1 MEVVRSSTFRV
12 SLTLAVAVFAASCGG
27 PTSRPSEVDPSGPPE
42 VRPDV
47 VARHAEQFDG
57 ELEDREAGSQEEQ
70 GASQYVLGHLQRA
83 GYFVRLDAVPVANLV
98 ESTNLV
104 ALPPSGEDPHT
115 YVVVA
120 YDTFGSETPS
130 GEAIGIFLETAR
142 ALYSADRDHRVAFA
156 ALGAEASDDHLGS
169 RRLAQQLRDEGGD
182 VRVVSIVPGEGE
194 VGAAGALV
202 DDFEQA
208 ASSESVTLGGAPE
221 QSIYEL
227 DVFARAGFD
236 SLVVTGP
243 PVDLGAVLLAFLRDS
258 GE

>member
-12 SLTLAVAVFAASCGG
+12 PLALAVVALASSCGG
-27 PTSRPSEVDPSGPPE
+27 PTSQPSEVDPSGPPE

-120 YDTFGSETPS
+120 YDTFGPTTPS
-130 GEAIGIFLETAR
+130 GEALGTFLELAR
-142 ALYSADRDHRVAFA
+142 ALYAADPDHRVAFA
-156 ALGAEASDDHLGS
+156 ALGAEASEDHLGS
-169 RRLAQQLRDEGGD
+169 RRLAQQLREDGTD
-182 VRVVSIVPGEGE
+182 VRVISIVPGEGE
-194 VGAAGALV
+194 AGASGALV
-202 DDFEQA
+202 DEFEQA
-208 ASSESVTLGGAPE
+208 ASSESVTLGGAPD

-236 SLVVTGP
+236 SLVVTGRS
-243 PVDLGAVLLAFLRDS
+243 VDLGSVLLAFLQDS
-258 GE
+258 DG

>member
-1 MEVVRSSTFRV
+1 MRSSTFLV
-12 SLTLAVAVFAASCGG
+12 SLVLAVGVFAASCGG
-27 PTSRPSEVDPSGPPE
+27 PTSQPSEVDPSGPPE
-42 VRPDV
+42 VRTDV

-57 ELEDREAGSQEEQ
+57 ELEGREAGSQEEQ

-120 YDTFGSETPS
+120 YDTFGSGTPS
-130 GEAIGIFLETAR
+130 GEALGTFLELAR
-142 ALYSADRDHRVAFA
+142 ALYAADRDHRVAFA
-156 ALGAEASDDHLGS
+156 ALGAEASEDHLGS
-169 RRLAQQLRDEGGD
+169 RRLAQQLRDEDGD
-182 VRVVSIVPGEGE
+182 VRVVSIVPDGGE

-202 DDFEQA
+202 DQFEQA
-208 ASSESVTLGGAPE
+208 ASSESVTLGGAPD

-243 PVDLGAVLLAFLRDS
+243 PGDLGSVLLAFLRDS
-258 GE
+258 DG